1 MMEIIW
7 DEDKNDMLKRQR
19 KISFEEVVEIILNKQ
34 EIDLIE
40 NPVRDG
46 QAYYIVRLNNYIH
59 VVPAVINKN
68 DQIVLKTIFPSRK
81 FHKIYGGKK
90 NEKGE
95 N

>member
-1 MMEIIW
+1 VEIIW

-19 KISFEEVVEIILNKQ
+19 KISFEEVVEIILNQQ

-59 VVPAVINKN
+59 VVPAIINEN
-68 DQIVLKTIFPSRK
+68 DQLVLKTIFPSRK
-81 FHKIYGGKK
+81 FHKIYEGKN
-90 NEKGE
+90 NEKDE

>member
-1 MMEIIW
+1 MEIIW
-7 DEDKNDMLKRQR
+7 DEDKNDILKRQR
-19 KISFEEVVEIILNKQ
+19 KIGFEEVVEIILNKQ

-46 QAYYIVRLNNYIH
+46 QAYYIVRLNNYTH
-59 VVPAVINKN
+59 VVPAVINEN

-90 NEKGE
+90 SEKDE